1 MPSRIIAFNGSRPQ
15 DYYVA
20 ATHASRCEPVFRGD
34 PMADISKFS
43 IVTYERKPGHWRAA
57 ITRKVRA
64 GIVVGGDKVRSIVTP
79 DEYASES
86 EAQVAAEK
94 LISKL

>member
-1 MPSRIIAFNGSRPQ
+1 
-15 DYYVA
+15 
-20 ATHASRCEPVFRGD
+20 
-34 PMADISKFS
+34 MAGVSEFS
-43 IVTYERKPGHWRAA
+43 IVAYLRKPGHWSAA
-57 ITRKVRA
+57 IMREARA

-94 LISKL
+94 LIRKL

>member
-1 MPSRIIAFNGSRPQ
+1 MSEDLG
-15 DYYVA
+15 
-20 ATHASRCEPVFRGD
+20 
-34 PMADISKFS
+34 FS
-43 IVTYERKPGHWRAA
+43 ITTYERKPGQWRAA

>member
-1 MPSRIIAFNGSRPQ
+1 
-15 DYYVA
+15 
-20 ATHASRCEPVFRGD
+20 
-34 PMADISKFS
+34 MANVSEFS
-43 IVTYERKPGHWRAA
+43 IVTYLRKPGRWRAA
-57 ITRKVRA
+57 IFREARA